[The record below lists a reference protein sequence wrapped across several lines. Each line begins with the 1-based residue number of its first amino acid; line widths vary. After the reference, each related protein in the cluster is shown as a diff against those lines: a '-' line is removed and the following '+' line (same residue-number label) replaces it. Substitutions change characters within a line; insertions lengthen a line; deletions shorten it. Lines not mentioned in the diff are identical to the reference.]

1 MTAQEVLA
9 LYERTGALLKGHFLL
24 SSGLHSS
31 TYLQSA
37 LVLQYPEH
45 AEALG
50 AELAGRFREEPIDL
64 VIAPALGGIIV
75 AHEVARP
82 LGVRALFAE
91 REGGEMRL
99 RRGFA
104 IRPGERCLVV
114 EDVVTT
120 GGSTKEVMGLVQTAG
135 GVVVGAGALVD
146 RSGGAVAFPVRHAAL
161 VTLAI
166 ENFPPESCPFC
177 RQGFPPLIKP
187 GSRIGPAGGVGD
199 AYESHAKVG
208 PSSG

>member
-1 MTAQEVLA
+1 MIPQEVLA
-9 LYERTGALLKGHFLL
+9 LYEKTGALLTGHFLL
-24 SSGLHSS
+24 TSGVHSS

-37 LVLQYPEH
+37 LVLQHPRY

-50 AELAGRFREEPIDL
+50 AELARHFRNEPLDL

-75 AHEVARP
+75 AHEVARA

-104 IRPGERCLVV
+104 IRAGERCLVV

-120 GGSTKEVMGLVQTAG
+120 GGSTKEVMAVVETAG
-135 GVVVGAGALVD
+135 GIVVGAGALVD
-146 RSGGAVAFPVRHAAL
+146 RSGGAAAFSVRHAAL

-166 ENFPPESCPFC
+166 ENFPSETCPFC
-177 RQGFPPLIKP
+177 RRGFPPLVKP
-187 GSRIGPAGGVGD
+187 GSRTLPGA
-199 AYESHAKVG
+199 
-208 PSSG
+208 